1 MAKMRSVCVYCGT
14 RTGNEP
20 RFEALAEDAGRA
32 IARAGYRLVFG
43 GGTAGL
49 TGVVARAAQAEGGT
63 VLGVIPEFLIPSEGA
78 LDGIELRKVATLGAR
93 KSMMIGESDA
103 FLALPGG
110 TGTLEEVFDLLTR
123 RNLGLE
129 NKPVAFV
136 DTEFWS
142 PFSALLDHVVRYGFT
157 EAGLV
162 DGLSFE
168 PDLDSALA
176 ALETRMGPR
185 A

>member
-1 MAKMRSVCVYCGT
+1 MAKMRSVGIYCGT
-14 RTGNEP
+14 RSGNEA
-20 RFEALAEDAGRA
+20 RFETLAEAAGRA
-32 IARAGYRLVFG
+32 VAEAGYRLVFG

-49 TGVVARAAQAEGGT
+49 AGAAARAAQEAGGT

-78 LDGIELRKVATLGAR
+78 FEGIELRKVATLGAR
-93 KSMMIGESDA
+93 KSMMIAESDA

-136 DTEFWS
+136 DEGFWA
-142 PFSALLDHVVRYGFT
+142 PFSTLLDHVVGYGFT
-157 EAGLV
+157 EAALV
-162 DGLSFE
+162 DGLSVQ
-168 PDLDSALA
+168 PDVDSALA
-176 ALETRMGPR
+176 ALKAHLGARG
-185 A
+185 

>member
-1 MAKMRSVCVYCGT
+1 MRSVCVYCGT
-14 RTGNEP
+14 RAGNEP
-20 RFEALAEDAGRA
+20 RFEAVAEAAGRA
-32 IARAGYRLVFG
+32 VARAGYRLVFG

-49 TGVVARAAQAEGGT
+49 TGIVARAAQAEGGR

-93 KSMMIGESDA
+93 KSMMIAESDA

-136 DTEFWS
+136 DTEFWA
-142 PFSALLDHVVRYGFT
+142 PFSTLLDHVVRYAFT
-157 EAGLV
+157 DAALV

-168 PDLDSALA
+168 PDVDAALA
-176 ALETRMGPR
+176 ALEMAIKTRG
-185 A
+185 

>member
-1 MAKMRSVCVYCGT
+1 MAKLRSVCVYCGT

-20 RFEALAEDAGRA
+20 AFEALAEEAGRRVA
-32 IARAGYRLVFG
+32 QAGYRLVFG

-49 TGVVARAAQAEGGT
+49 AGIAARAAADAGGT
-63 VLGVIPEFLIPSEGA
+63 VLGVIPEFLIPVEGA
-78 LDGIELRKVATLGAR
+78 FEGIELRKVATLGAR
-93 KSMMIGESDA
+93 KSMMIAESDG

-136 DTEFWS
+136 DNQFWG
-142 PFSALLDHVVRYGFT
+142 PFSTLLDHVVRYEFT
-157 EAGLV
+157 DPALV

-168 PDLDSALA
+168 PDIQSALA
-176 ALETRMGPR
+176 ALRIGEPG
-185 A
+185 